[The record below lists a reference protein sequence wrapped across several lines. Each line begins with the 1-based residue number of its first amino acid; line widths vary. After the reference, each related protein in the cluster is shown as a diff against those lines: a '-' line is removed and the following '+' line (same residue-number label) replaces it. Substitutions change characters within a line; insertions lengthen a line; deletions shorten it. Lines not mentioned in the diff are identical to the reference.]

1 MQGVAISQG
10 SACSSG
16 AAKPSMVLMSILD
29 EEELEN
35 CTPLR
40 VSFSHYT
47 TKADIDKFISA
58 LKEVSKDF
66 IIEKQNTEH
75 R

>member
-1 MQGVAISQG
+1 MKGIAISQG

-16 AAKPSMVLMSILD
+16 ASKPSMVLMSVLSEDDLD
-29 EEELEN
+29 N
-35 CTPLR
+35 KTPLR

-47 TKADIDKFISA
+47 KKSDIDA
-58 LKEVSKDF
+58 LVEALEEIGSQFV
-66 IIEKQNTEH
+66 IENADSLH